1 LESLGGLPARNWL
14 IWQGD
19 CRGGVRIWLVGRS
32 ARKSFHVRA
41 VKAGVSRTCVVFRT
55 RLKITAL
62 MSKNAEA
69 AMGSSRIAYVT
80 GGMGGIGTAI
90 CRRLCKEGH
99 TVIAGCGPGSTR
111 RERWLSDMRA
121 EGCNIHASEGN
132 VADWDSTKR
141 AFDIARAEVGE
152 IDILVNNAGITRD
165 GMFQKMTN
173 EAWHAVIETNL
184 NSLFHVTKQV
194 IDGMLERGWGR
205 IVNISSVNGQRGQF
219 GQTNYSTVKA
229 GIHGF
234 TMALAQEVAAR
245 GVTVNTVSPG
255 YIGTDM
261 VRAIKP
267 DRLEKIISAIPVKR
281 LGEPEEIASIIA
293 WLVSNESAFAT
304 GADFSLNGGLHMG

>member
-1 LESLGGLPARNWL
+1 
-14 IWQGD
+14 
-19 CRGGVRIWLVGRS
+19 
-32 ARKSFHVRA
+32 
-41 VKAGVSRTCVVFRT
+41 
-55 RLKITAL
+55 
-62 MSKNAEA
+62 MA
-69 AMGSSRIAYVT
+69 AKTKRIAYVT

-90 CRRLCKEGH
+90 CQRLCKEGH

-111 RERWLSDMRA
+111 KDRWLGEMRS
-121 EGCNIHASEGN
+121 EGFDIHASEGN
-132 VADWDSTKR
+132 VADWESTKR
-141 AFDIARAEVGE
+141 AFDIARAEVGP

-165 GMFQKMTN
+165 SVFQKMTF

-205 IVNISSVNGQRGQF
+205 IVNISSVNGQKGQF
-219 GQTNYSTVKA
+219 GQTNYSTAKA

-234 TMALAQEVAAR
+234 TMALAQEVAGR

-261 VRAIKP
+261 VRSIKP
-267 DRLEKIISAIPVKR
+267 ERLEKIVSGIPVKR
-281 LGEPEEIASIIA
+281 LGEPGEIASIVA
-293 WLVSNESAFAT
+293 WLVTDESSFAT